1 MDKIIG
7 NTPLIKIKYKYKNKI
22 RNVYAKLEYYNLT
35 GSIKDRM
42 AYYIISE
49 AYKNNLLV
57 KDQPIIEATSGNT
70 GISLSAIGAY
80 FNNPVYI
87 FMPDW
92 VSKERKKIMEKYG
105 AVVCLVSKEE
115 GGFLECINRADDLA
129 KQINGFRPNQFSNKL
144 NENINYKT
152 TAQEIID
159 KNINIE
165 AFVSGIGTGGTLMG
179 IGKKIKEKYKT
190 SKIISIEPEK
200 MPLISK
206 GIKNKNLNHKL
217 EGISDDFVPDLLDKN
232 LIDDI
237 ILIND
242 EDAINM
248 STLLAKKLGLGV
260 GITSGANFLGAVISN
275 IDNVITI
282 FPDDLKKYL
291 SIENVKQD
299 NFISNQV
306 ELIDFKVI

>member
-1 MDKIIG
+1 
-7 NTPLIKIKYKYKNKI
+7 
-22 RNVYAKLEYYNLT
+22 
-35 GSIKDRM
+35 
-42 AYYIISE
+42 
-49 AYKNNLLV
+49 
-57 KDQPIIEATSGNT
+57 
-70 GISLSAIGAY
+70 
-80 FNNPVYI
+80 
-87 FMPDW
+87 
-92 VSKERKKIMEKYG
+92 
-105 AVVCLVSKEE
+105 
-115 GGFLECINRADDLA
+115 
-129 KQINGFRPNQFSNKL
+129 
-144 NENINYKT
+144 
-152 TAQEIID
+152 
-159 KNINIE
+159 
-165 AFVSGIGTGGTLMG
+165 
-179 IGKKIKEKYKT
+179 
-190 SKIISIEPEK
+190 

>member
-1 MDKIIG
+1 MDELVG

-42 AYYIISE
+42 AYYIIKD
-49 AYKNNLLV
+49 AYKNNLLT
-57 KDQPIIEATSGNT
+57 KNQPIVEATSGNT
-70 GISLSAIGAY
+70 GISLAAIGAY
-80 FNNPVYI
+80 FKNPVYI

-92 VSKERKKIMEKYG
+92 VSEERKKIMEKYG
-105 AVVCLVSKEE
+105 AKVYLVSRKE
-115 GGFLECINRADDLA
+115 GGFLECINKANQLA

-144 NENINYKT
+144 NEEINYKT
-152 TAQEIID
+152 TAQEIIN
-159 KNINIE
+159 KNIDIK
-165 AFVSGIGTGGTLMG
+165 AFVSGVGTGGTLMG
-179 IGKKIKEKYKT
+179 IGKKLKEQDNII
-190 SKIISIEPEK
+190 KIIAIEPEK
-200 MPLISK
+200 MPLLSK
-206 GIKNKNLNHKL
+206 KDKYTNQNHKL
-217 EGISDDFVPDLLDKN
+217 EGIGDEFIPALLEEK
-232 LIDDI
+232 LIDNI

-248 STLLAKKLGLGV
+248 ANLLAKKLGIGV
-260 GITSGANFLGAVISN
+260 GITSGANFLGAVISE
-275 IDNVITI
+275 IDNVVTI

-291 SIENVKQD
+291 SVKNTMQD